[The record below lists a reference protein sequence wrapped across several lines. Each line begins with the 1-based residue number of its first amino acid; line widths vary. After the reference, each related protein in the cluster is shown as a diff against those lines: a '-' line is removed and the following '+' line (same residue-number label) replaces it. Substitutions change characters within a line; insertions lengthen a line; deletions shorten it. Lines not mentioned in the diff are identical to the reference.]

1 MQAHRGKYVVPNTCS
16 PSLRIIPYFDKRAA
30 RLTCGPMGDIQ
41 EADLPERHHHTIYI
55 VDDDEAVR
63 DSLRALLESC
73 DFQVQDFGSA
83 KEFLARKN
91 GTRGDCLLLDLHMPQ
106 VDGLSLM
113 AKMRSEGLQ
122 LPTIVITGRSD
133 PTLKQRALQNGAFAL
148 FDKPV
153 AEDALLKAI
162 DFAIAAKGGHAEPRV
177 APP

>member
-1 MQAHRGKYVVPNTCS
+1 MAT
-16 PSLRIIPYFDKRAA
+16 
-30 RLTCGPMGDIQ
+30 RLENAL
-41 EADLPERHHHTIYI
+41 EADLHEQRHHMIYI

-83 KEFLARKN
+83 MEFLARKN
-91 GTRGDCLLLDLHMPQ
+91 GTPGDCLLLDLHMPQ
-106 VDGLSLM
+106 VDGLTLLE
-113 AKMRSEGLQ
+113 KMRAAGLR

-133 PTLKQRALQNGAFAL
+133 PVLKQRALQSGAFAL

-162 DFAIAAKGGHAEPRV
+162 DLAIASNGGPAKSPAAGNLR
-177 APP
+177 